1 MKILIFSFL
10 GPFVL
15 FGCQSSLKNDLAD
28 IKPGLY
34 KEDVLDRVGSP
45 HRRERLQ
52 GQDRWTYMYFEN
64 SEKNQKEILFSD
76 GKATYVGN
84 HQSPKISAEQQD
96 QINEAQNA
104 ELEKKWAVQ
113 REEARK
119 ALPKFENDVKGTDE
133 IRYVPKFVP
142 VE

>member
-1 MKILIFSFL
+1 MKVLFFSFFGMFL
-10 GPFVL
+10 L
-15 FGCQSSLKNDLAD
+15 LGCQSSLKNELAD

-45 HRRERLQ
+45 HRRERWQ

-64 SEKNQKEILFSD
+64 SEKNQKEILFSE
-76 GKATYVGN
+76 GKATYVGD
-84 HQSPKISAEQQD
+84 HQNSKISAEQQD
-96 QINEAQNA
+96 QINEAQNV
-104 ELEKKWAVQ
+104 ELEKKWAAQ
-113 REEARK
+113 REESRK
-119 ALPKFENDVKGTDE
+119 DLLKYESDIKGSDE